1 MCVLILHTVF
11 YSFIVI
17 DISYTSLSLGVS
29 PALFGLRSTSNA
41 HAWSI
46 KRSLFAKSF
55 HKWA

>member
-1 MCVLILHTVF
+1 MCVLILHTVL

-41 HAWSI
+41 HDSTCMEY
-46 KRSLFAKSF
+46 
-55 HKWA
+55 